1 VVACRPG
8 GAKISL
14 AVSRV
19 RHISPDADYQGVMLV
34 NPGAGAGLAGPLEVV
49 CRRL

>member
-1 VVACRPG
+1 VPLDYRRPG

-19 RHISPDADYQGVMLV
+19 LHTSSDADYQGVMLV
-34 NPGAGAGLAGPLEVV
+34 NPGGPGASGLIYSIVG
-49 CRRL
+49 